1 MVDMTDDDTQE
12 FLMDAHFLMEQLSAQ
27 IDKLQQAF
35 AGGMFVLILALVI
48 IFFRI

>member
-1 MVDMTDDDTQE
+1 MVNRHDDALIKILKE
-12 FLMDAHFLMEQLSAQ
+12 